1 MNRIDTSKKQS
12 FELCVSVILMV
23 VLAASV
29 ILSLLSYINNRR
41 ALGQIDSDTDA
52 QMGFYP
58 IAGDYFGDFVMW
70 GDSLSEYYGAGGDI
84 VFDESEYGYTEDSIT
99 ISTGAFNQIRLDEY
113 GIVPKTVYL
122 GDAVTRIEACAFYA
136 TAAEEI
142 RLPRGLGYIG
152 AGAFADSP
160 NLRRVYFDALPLVE
174 LEIDPRAFEGS
185 VNVELVNFPEDIVFG
200 ENNVITSGGAGK

>member
-1 MNRIDTSKKQS
+1 
-12 FELCVSVILMV
+12 
-23 VLAASV
+23 
-29 ILSLLSYINNRR
+29 
-41 ALGQIDSDTDA
+41 
-52 QMGFYP
+52 
-58 IAGDYFGDFVMW
+58 MW

-99 ISTGAFNQIRLDEY
+99 INTNAFNQIRLNEY

-122 GDAVTRIEACAFYA
+122 GDAVTRIEARAFYA
-136 TAAEEI
+136 TTAEEI
-142 RLPRGLGYIG
+142 RLPRGLSYIG

-160 NLRRVYFDALPLVE
+160 NLRRVYFDALLLAE

-185 VNVELVNFPEDIVFG
+185 ANVELVNFPEDIIFG

>member
-1 MNRIDTSKKQS
+1 MNRMGTKKQS

-29 ILSLLSYINNRR
+29 IFSLMSYMNNKR
-41 ALGQIDSDTDA
+41 ALGQIDSDADA
-52 QMGFYP
+52 QIGFYP

-99 ISTGAFNQIRLDEY
+99 INTGAFNQIRLDEY

-122 GDAVTRIEACAFYA
+122 GDAVTRIEARAFYA
-136 TAAEEI
+136 TTAEEI
-142 RLPRGLGYIG
+142 RLPRGLDYIG

>member
-1 MNRIDTSKKQS
+1 MNETDTSKKQS
-12 FELCVSVILMV
+12 FELYISVILMA
-23 VLAASV
+23 VLLVSV

-41 ALGQIDSDTDA
+41 ALVQIDSDTDA
-52 QMGFYP
+52 QLGSVP
-58 IAGDYFGDFVMW
+58 DGEVFGNFVMW

-84 VFDESEYGYTEDSIT
+84 VFDESEYGYMEDSIT
-99 ISTGAFNQIRLDEY
+99 INTGAFNQIRLDEY

-122 GDAVTRIEACAFYA
+122 GDAVTRIEARAFYA
-136 TAAEEI
+136 TTAEEI
-142 RLPRGLGYIG
+142 RLPRGLSYIG

-185 VNVELVNFPEDIVFG
+185 VNVELINFPEDIVFG
-200 ENNVITSGGAGK
+200 ENNVIISGGAGK

>member
-12 FELCVSVILMV
+12 FELDISVILMV

-29 ILSLLSYINNRR
+29 IFSLMSYINNKR
-41 ALGQIDSDTDA
+41 ALGQIDSDADA

-58 IAGDYFGDFVMW
+58 IAGDYFDDFVMH
-70 GDSLSEYYGAGGDI
+70 GDSLSEYYGDGGDI

-99 ISTGAFNQIRLDEY
+99 ISTGAFNQIRLNEY

-122 GDAVTRIEACAFYA
+122 GDAVTCIEARAFYA
-136 TAAEEI
+136 TTAEEI
-142 RLPRGLGYIG
+142 RLPRGLDYIG

>member
-12 FELCVSVILMV
+12 FELYISVILMV
-23 VLAASV
+23 VLAVSV
-29 ILSLLSYINNRR
+29 IFSLLSYINNKR
-41 ALGQIDSDTDA
+41 ALGQIEFDADA

-122 GDAVTRIEACAFYA
+122 GDAVTRIEARAFYA
-136 TAAEEI
+136 TTAEEI
-142 RLPRGLGYIG
+142 RLPRGLDYIG

-200 ENNVITSGGAGK
+200 ENNVITRGGAGK

>member
-12 FELCVSVILMV
+12 FELYISVILMV
-23 VLAASV
+23 VLLASV

-41 ALGQIDSDTDA
+41 ALGQIDSDADA

-58 IAGDYFGDFVMW
+58 IAGDYFDDFVMH
-70 GDSLSEYYGAGGDI
+70 GDSLSEYYGDGGDI

-99 ISTGAFNQIRLDEY
+99 INTGAFNQIRLNEY

-122 GDAVTRIEACAFYA
+122 GDAVTRIEARAFYA
-136 TAAEEI
+136 TTAEEI
-142 RLPRGLGYIG
+142 RLPRGLSYIG

>member
-1 MNRIDTSKKQS
+1 MNRMDTKKQS

-29 ILSLLSYINNRR
+29 IFSLMSYMNNKR
-41 ALGQIDSDTDA
+41 ALGQIDSDADA

-58 IAGDYFGDFVMW
+58 IAGDYFDDFVMH
-70 GDSLSEYYGAGGDI
+70 GDSLSEYYGDGGDI

-122 GDAVTRIEACAFYA
+122 GDAVTRIEARAFYA
-136 TAAEEI
+136 TTAEEI
-142 RLPRGLGYIG
+142 RLPRGLDYIG

-160 NLRRVYFDALPLVE
+160 NLRRVYFDALPLAE

>member
-1 MNRIDTSKKQS
+1 MNRMGPKKPS

-29 ILSLLSYINNRR
+29 IFSLMSYINNKR
-41 ALGQIDSDTDA
+41 ALGQIDSDADA

-58 IAGDYFGDFVMW
+58 IAGDYFEDFVMH
-70 GDSLSEYYGAGGDI
+70 GDSLSEYYGDGGDI

-99 ISTGAFNQIRLDEY
+99 INTGAFNQIRLDEY

-122 GDAVTRIEACAFYA
+122 GDAVTRIEARAFYA
-136 TAAEEI
+136 TTAEEI
-142 RLPRGLGYIG
+142 RLPRGLDYIG

-160 NLRRVYFDALPLVE
+160 NLRRVYFDALPLAE

>member
-12 FELCVSVILMV
+12 FELYISVILMV
-23 VLAASV
+23 VLLASV

-41 ALGQIDSDTDA
+41 ALGQIDSDADA

-58 IAGDYFGDFVMW
+58 IAGDYFDDLVMH

-99 ISTGAFNQIRLDEY
+99 INTGAFNQIRLDEY

-122 GDAVTRIEACAFYA
+122 GDAVTRIEARAFYA
-136 TAAEEI
+136 TTAEEI
-142 RLPRGLGYIG
+142 RLTRGLGYIG
-152 AGAFADSP
+152 PARLLTRRISDGYILTRSR
-160 NLRRVYFDALPLVE
+160 LRSLILTRAPSRARLMSSSSIF
-174 LEIDPRAFEGS
+174 PR
-185 VNVELVNFPEDIVFG
+185 
-200 ENNVITSGGAGK
+200 T

>member
-1 MNRIDTSKKQS
+1 MYRIDTSKKQS

-29 ILSLLSYINNRR
+29 IFSLMSYINNKR
-41 ALGQIDSDTDA
+41 ALGQIDSDADA

-58 IAGDYFGDFVMW
+58 IAGDYFEDFVMH
-70 GDSLSEYYGAGGDI
+70 GDSLSEYYGDGGDI
-84 VFDESEYGYTEDSIT
+84 VFDESEYGYMEDSIT
-99 ISTGAFNQIRLDEY
+99 INTGAFNQIRLDEY

-122 GDAVTRIEACAFYA
+122 GDAVTRIEARAFYA
-136 TAAEEI
+136 TTAEEI
-142 RLPRGLGYIG
+142 RLPRGLDYIG

>member
-12 FELCVSVILMV
+12 FELYISVILMV
-23 VLAASV
+23 VLLASV
-29 ILSLLSYINNRR
+29 IFSMLSYINNKR
-41 ALGQIDSDTDA
+41 ALAQIDSDTDA

-58 IAGDYFGDFVMW
+58 IAGDYFGDFVM
-70 GDSLSEYYGAGGDI
+70 DDDQLYEYYGAGGDI

-122 GDAVTRIEACAFYA
+122 GDAVTRIEARAFYA
-136 TAAEEI
+136 TTAEEI

>member
-1 MNRIDTSKKQS
+1 MNRMDTKKQS

-23 VLAASV
+23 VLAVSV
-29 ILSLLSYINNRR
+29 IFSLMSYINNKR

-52 QMGFYP
+52 QPGSAP
-58 IAGDYFGDFVMW
+58 VDGIFGDFVMW

-99 ISTGAFNQIRLDEY
+99 INTGAFNQIRLDEY

-122 GDAVTRIEACAFYA
+122 GDAVTRIEARAFYA
-136 TAAEEI
+136 TTADEI

-160 NLRRVYFDALPLVE
+160 NLKRIYFDEPPLVE

>member
-12 FELCVSVILMV
+12 FELYISVILMV
-23 VLAASV
+23 VLLASV

-52 QMGFYP
+52 QPGSAP
-58 IAGDYFGDFVMW
+58 VDGIFGDFVMW

-99 ISTGAFNQIRLDEY
+99 INTGAFNQIRLDEY

-122 GDAVTRIEACAFYA
+122 GDAVTRIEARAFYA
-136 TAAEEI
+136 TTAEEI

-160 NLRRVYFDALPLVE
+160 NLRRVYFDALPLAE

>member
-1 MNRIDTSKKQS
+1 MNRMDTKKQS
-12 FELCVSVILMV
+12 FELYISVILMV
-23 VLAASV
+23 VLLASV
-29 ILSLLSYINNRR
+29 IFSLLSYINNKR

-58 IAGDYFGDFVMW
+58 IAGDYFGDFVMD
-70 GDSLSEYYGAGGDI
+70 GDQLSEYYGAGGDI

-99 ISTGAFNQIRLDEY
+99 INTSAFNQIRLDEY

-122 GDAVTRIEACAFYA
+122 GDAVTRIEARAFYA
-136 TAAEEI
+136 TTAEEI
-142 RLPRGLGYIG
+142 RLPRGLDYIG

-160 NLRRVYFDALPLVE
+160 NLKRVYFDALPLAE

>member
-1 MNRIDTSKKQS
+1 MNETDTSKKQS
-12 FELCVSVILMV
+12 SELYISVILMV
-23 VLAASV
+23 VLLVSV

-41 ALGQIDSDTDA
+41 ALVQIDSDTDA
-52 QMGFYP
+52 QLGSVP
-58 IAGDYFGDFVMW
+58 DGEVFGNFVMW

-84 VFDESEYGYTEDSIT
+84 VFDESEYGYMEDSIT
-99 ISTGAFNQIRLDEY
+99 INTGAFNQIRLDEY

-122 GDAVTRIEACAFYA
+122 GDAVTRIEARAFYA
-136 TAAEEI
+136 TTAEEI
-142 RLPRGLGYIG
+142 RLPRGLSYIG

-185 VNVELVNFPEDIVFG
+185 VNVELINFPEDIVFG

>member
-1 MNRIDTSKKQS
+1 MNGMDTKKQS
-12 FELCVSVILMV
+12 FELCVSIILMV
-23 VLAASV
+23 VLLASV
-29 ILSLLSYINNRR
+29 IFSLMSYMNNKR

-99 ISTGAFNQIRLDEY
+99 INTGAFNQIRLDEY

-122 GDAVTRIEACAFYA
+122 GDAVTRIEARAFYA
-136 TAAEEI
+136 TTAEEI
-142 RLPRGLGYIG
+142 RLPRGLSYIG

>member
-1 MNRIDTSKKQS
+1 MNKTDSGKRLP
-12 FELCVSVILMV
+12 FELYMLTAVMI
-23 VLAASV
+23 VLIFSIV
-29 ILSLLSYINNRR
+29 LSLLSYKNSKR
-41 ALGQIDSDTDA
+41 ALDKLDVDMSA
-52 QMGFYP
+52 QTGSYP
-58 IAGDYFGDFVMW
+58 VGEIFGDFVMW
-70 GDSLSEYYGAGGDI
+70 GDQLSEYYGAGGDI
-84 VFDESEYGYTEDSIT
+84 VFDESEYGYIEDSIT
-99 ISTGAFNQIRLDEY
+99 ISTGAFDQIRLDEY

-122 GDAVTRIEACAFYA
+122 GDAVTRIEARAFYA
-136 TAAEEI
+136 TTAEEI
-142 RLPRGLGYIG
+142 RLPRGLDYIG

>member
-1 MNRIDTSKKQS
+1 MNGTYTGKKQS
-12 FELCVSVILMV
+12 FELCISVILMV
-23 VLAASV
+23 VLLAAV
-29 ILSLLSYINNRR
+29 ILSLLSYINNKR
-41 ALGQIDSDTDA
+41 ALDQIDFDTDA
-52 QMGFYP
+52 QLGSVP
-58 IAGDYFGDFVMW
+58 VGGIFGDFVMD

-84 VFDESEYGYTEDSIT
+84 VFDESEYGYTADSIT
-99 ISTGAFNQIRLDEY
+99 INTGAFNQIRLDEY

-122 GDAVTRIEACAFYA
+122 GDAVTRVEARAFYA
-136 TAAEEI
+136 TTAEEI
-142 RLPRGLGYIG
+142 RLPRGLSYIG

-160 NLRRVYFDALPLVE
+160 NLRRIYFDALPLVE

>member
-12 FELCVSVILMV
+12 FELYISVILMV
-23 VLAASV
+23 VLLASV

-41 ALGQIDSDTDA
+41 ALGQIDSDADA

-58 IAGDYFGDFVMW
+58 IAGDYFDDFVMH
-70 GDSLSEYYGAGGDI
+70 GDSLSEYYGDGGDI

-99 ISTGAFNQIRLDEY
+99 INTGAFNQIRLDEY

-122 GDAVTRIEACAFYA
+122 GDAVTCIEARAFYA
-136 TAAEEI
+136 TTAEEI
-142 RLPRGLGYIG
+142 RLPRGLSYIG

-160 NLRRVYFDALPLVE
+160 NLRRVYFDALPLAE

>member
-1 MNRIDTSKKQS
+1 MNETDTSKKQS
-12 FELCVSVILMV
+12 FELCISVILMV
-23 VLAASV
+23 VLTASV

-41 ALGQIDSDTDA
+41 ALGQIDFDTDA

-58 IAGDYFGDFVMW
+58 IAGDYFGDFVMD

-122 GDAVTRIEACAFYA
+122 GDAVTRIEARAFYA
-136 TAAEEI
+136 TTAEEI
-142 RLPRGLGYIG
+142 RLPRGLSYIG

>member
-1 MNRIDTSKKQS
+1 MNETDTSKKQS
-12 FELCVSVILMV
+12 FELYISVILMA
-23 VLAASV
+23 VLLVSV

-41 ALGQIDSDTDA
+41 ALVQIDSDTDA
-52 QMGFYP
+52 QLGSVP
-58 IAGDYFGDFVMW
+58 DGEVFGNFVMW

-84 VFDESEYGYTEDSIT
+84 VFDESEYGYMEDSIT
-99 ISTGAFNQIRLDEY
+99 INTGAFNQIRLDEY

-122 GDAVTRIEACAFYA
+122 GDAVTRIEARAFYA
-136 TAAEEI
+136 TTAEEI
-142 RLPRGLGYIG
+142 RLPRGLSYIG

-185 VNVELVNFPEDIVFG
+185 VNVELINFPEDIVFG

>member
-12 FELCVSVILMV
+12 FELYISVILMV
-23 VLAASV
+23 VLLASV

-41 ALGQIDSDTDA
+41 ALGQIDSDADA

-58 IAGDYFGDFVMW
+58 IAGDYFDDFVMH
-70 GDSLSEYYGAGGDI
+70 GDSLSEYYGDGGDI

-99 ISTGAFNQIRLDEY
+99 INTGAFNQIRLDEY

-122 GDAVTRIEACAFYA
+122 GDAVTCIEARAFYA
-136 TAAEEI
+136 TTAEEI
-142 RLPRGLGYIG
+142 RLPRGLDYIG

-160 NLRRVYFDALPLVE
+160 NLRRVYFDALPLAE

>member
-1 MNRIDTSKKQS
+1 MNRMGTKKQS

-29 ILSLLSYINNRR
+29 IFSLMSYTNNKR
-41 ALGQIDSDTDA
+41 ALDKLDVDMSA
-52 QMGFYP
+52 QTGSYP
-58 IAGDYFGDFVMW
+58 EGEIFGDFVMW
-70 GDSLSEYYGAGGDI
+70 GDQLSEYYGDGGDI

-99 ISTGAFNQIRLDEY
+99 INTSAFNQIRLDEY

-122 GDAVTRIEACAFYA
+122 GDAVTRIEARAFYA
-136 TAAEEI
+136 TTAEEI
-142 RLPRGLGYIG
+142 RLPRGLDYIG

-160 NLRRVYFDALPLVE
+160 NLRRVYFDALPLAE

>member
-1 MNRIDTSKKQS
+1 MNGMDTKKQS
-12 FELCVSVILMV
+12 FELCVSIILMV

-29 ILSLLSYINNRR
+29 IFSLMSYINNKR
-41 ALGQIDSDTDA
+41 ALGQIDSDADA
-52 QMGFYP
+52 QPGSAP
-58 IAGDYFGDFVMW
+58 VDGIFGDFVMW

-122 GDAVTRIEACAFYA
+122 GDAVTRIEARAFYA
-136 TAAEEI
+136 TTAEEI
-142 RLPRGLGYIG
+142 RLPRGLDYIG